1 MMHPL
6 PVELAVDVPVAIEQ
20 FGRKDRVEH
29 LGFLEAQ
36 DVGLVLGDEALD
48 EPGARAH
55 RVDVP
60 RRDFQPFAHV
70 SALSLPSPI

>member
-48 EPGARAH
+48 EPGARA
-55 RVDVP
+55 
-60 RRDFQPFAHV
+60 
-70 SALSLPSPI
+70 PS